1 MTKKQFLYT
10 VLLAGGLTSCSKS
23 YLNRPSLNNPS
34 EATYYTNATQVE
46 NATGFLYNQPWYNY
60 IDKAYH
66 CIGEVYS
73 GNMLSSAGDP
83 NYGNNTYV
91 YMTVEATDGQDLN
104 AWTSFYQVAGN
115 ATVLLNTLEQI
126 GSTGYLLQGE
136 AECRFIRGAAYFDIG
151 RIFGDAPIIADPVAL
166 ANSGNYNVPR
176 YLQKD
181 VLQFALNDFVFAY
194 QNLPATPFQTGRATK
209 WSAAGMAAKL
219 YLYEGNYD
227 SAAYYSNLVIQSGQY
242 ALYSNYMEMFT
253 NQNIQQN
260 SAFTE
265 ELFALQWVGAGG
277 YSYANAIQ
285 AYTAPSTL
293 LKPDFNTGY
302 SSVIP
307 TIDLLNSYVT
317 GDKRKGW
324 SIMQQG
330 YTNTAWTNANFP
342 NGFVYDTTGA
352 VPDPNGV
359 LTILTGTRSNALK
372 YTAGPASV
380 IGTTNSQG
388 GNSLP
393 VYVLRYADVLL
404 IYAEAVLG
412 TGGSTTDAGALSA
425 FNLVHE
431 RAGLPPVT
439 SITKAMI
446 FSERRAEFAFESDY
460 WFDIQR
466 QGFAAAQAILQ
477 NQERGTYNGDGTIA
491 SVRATFTEPSQLYM
505 PIPASEVVADPAL
518 GQAPVPYY

>member
-1 MTKKQFLYT
+1 M
-10 VLLAGGLTSCSKS
+10 LAGGLTSCSKS
-23 YLNRPSLNNPS
+23 FLDRPNLNAPT
-34 EATYYTNATQVE
+34 EDTYYGNATQVE

-60 IDKAYH
+60 LDKAYH

-73 GNMLSSAGDP
+73 GNMMTSAGDA

-91 YMTVEATDGQDLN
+91 YMTVESTDGQDLN

-115 ATVLLNTLEQI
+115 ATVLLNTLQQK
-126 GSTGYLLQGE
+126 GSAEYLVQGE

-151 RIFGDAPIIADPVAL
+151 RVFGDAPIVADPVAL
-166 ANSGNYNVPR
+166 AGSGNYDVPR
-176 YLQKD
+176 YLQAD
-181 VLQFALNDFVFAY
+181 VLRFALNDFLFAY
-194 QNLPATPFQTGRATK
+194 GNLPATPFQTGRVTK

-219 YLYEGNYD
+219 YLYEGKYD

-242 ALYSNYMEMFT
+242 SLYTNYEEMFT
-253 NQNIQQN
+253 NQDIEKNA
-260 SAFTE
+260 AFNE
-265 ELFALQWVGAGG
+265 SLFALQWLGGGG

-302 SSVIP
+302 SSAIP
-307 TIDLLNSYVT
+307 TIDLLNAYVV

-330 YTNTAWTNANFP
+330 FNEPTWTNANFKAP
-342 NGFVYDTTGA
+342 IGFVYDTTGS

-359 LTILTGTRSNALK
+359 LTISTGTRSNALK

-380 IGTTNSQG
+380 IGTGNSQG

-404 IYAEAVLG
+404 IYAESILG
-412 TGGSTTDAGALSA
+412 ASASTTDGGALAA

-439 SITKAMI
+439 SITKSMVFA
-446 FSERRAEFAFESDY
+446 ERRVELAFESDY

-466 QGFAAAQAILQ
+466 QGFAAASAIL
-477 NQERGTYNGDGTIA
+477 NAQERGTYNGDGTIA
-491 SVRATFTEPSQLYM
+491 HVGATFTQASQLYM
-505 PIPASEVVADPAL
+505 PIPASEVLADPKL
-518 GQAPVPYY
+518 GAAPVPYY